1 MYEEQEKLL
10 IEFGEKSYL
19 LSMTPFSEEINIDEI
34 LKIDYANI
42 FGEILTFP
50 VLFNRIGL
58 LKAEVDNI
66 VAIEKFNLEV
76 FHAQLSEEYS
86 KQIIARNEK
95 ATEKKVTDAVL
106 LDSNYISSK
115 KVYFKLL
122 RQQSQI
128 DSLYWSAKS
137 KDNELDKLTDK
148 LRPEEFNMELLEDT
162 VNGVLIKEKKK
173 LIN

>member
-76 FHAQLSEEYS
+76 FHAQLSVEYS
-86 KQIIARNEK
+86 
-95 ATEKKVTDAVL
+95 
-106 LDSNYISSK
+106 
-115 KVYFKLL
+115 
-122 RQQSQI
+122 
-128 DSLYWSAKS
+128 
-137 KDNELDKLTDK
+137 
-148 LRPEEFNMELLEDT
+148 
-162 VNGVLIKEKKK
+162 
-173 LIN
+173 